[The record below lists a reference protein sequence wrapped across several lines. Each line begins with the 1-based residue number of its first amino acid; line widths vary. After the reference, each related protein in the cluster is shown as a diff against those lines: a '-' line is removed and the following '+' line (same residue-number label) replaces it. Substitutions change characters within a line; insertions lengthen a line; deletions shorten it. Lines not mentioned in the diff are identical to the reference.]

1 MRSTWFLAAL
11 LACGGANAATYIVD
25 STADTCTLADHCLRR
40 AITLANADA
49 ATDTI
54 VFDIPGDPAQPRRIV
69 LGSELK
75 ITQPVV
81 IDGYTQP
88 GSSPNTLGEGTDAQ
102 IRIVIDAGGGAWP
115 ALYVTRGPAEIRGV
129 ALVNSTTGA
138 GLTIDRDAAEVNL
151 RGSFVGVEPD
161 GVTPAPNRW
170 GVQVIGEFNVIG
182 GVTPA
187 DRNLISG
194 NTWSGVI
201 LYSERSIR
209 NAIIGNLI
217 GTDRHVAPV
226 LGNGWDGVQVTNA
239 RLSRIGG
246 FSRAL
251 QNVIAGNG
259 HSGVYLIS
267 NAPPG
272 VENVEVVSRIYGNST
287 SYAAVESNC
296 ALANDAGDADAGANE
311 CLNHP
316 AIERASVVNGEL
328 VIEGAFDS
336 LPSRSGRVALYG
348 NTRPCTLPRGGETG
362 HFLGYV
368 DIATDAGG
376 HAPFRFVTSEVAP
389 GYSSVTAI
397 AGVGQEDLFVDATSR
412 VSPCVA
418 VGYADRI
425 FANAFQ

>member
-1 MRSTWFLAAL
+1 MRHIGFLAIA
-11 LACGGANAATYIVD
+11 LACGGANAATYVVD
-25 STADTCTLADHCLRR
+25 STADTCTLADRCLRR
-40 AITLANADA
+40 AVALANADA

-88 GSSPNTLGEGTDAQ
+88 GSSANTLGEGTNAQ
-102 IRIVIDAGGGAWP
+102 IRIVIDAGGGDRH
-115 ALYVTRGPAEIRGV
+115 ALYVTRGPTEIRGV
-129 ALVNSTTGA
+129 SLVNSATGS
-138 GLTIDRDAAEVNL
+138 GLYIDREAAEVNL

-161 GVTPAPNRW
+161 GVTAKPNRW
-170 GVQVIGEFNVIG
+170 GVTVAGEFNVIG
-182 GVTPA
+182 GTTA
-187 DRNLISG
+187 TDRNLVSG
-194 NTWSGVI
+194 NTWSGVL
-201 LYSERSIR
+201 LYGERSIR
-209 NAIIGNLI
+209 NAVVGNLI
-217 GTDRHVAPV
+217 GTDRNAAPV

-246 FSRAL
+246 YSRAL

-259 HSGVYLIS
+259 KGGVYLIS
-267 NAPPG
+267 NTPPG
-272 VENVEVVSRIYGNST
+272 IEYLEVVSRIYGNGVN
-287 SYAAVESNC
+287 YAAVESDC
-296 ALANDAGDADAGANE
+296 SLTNDPGDADAGANE

-316 AIERASVVNGEL
+316 TIERATVVNGEL

-336 LPSRSGRVALYG
+336 APNRPGRVALYG
-348 NTRPCTLPRGGETG
+348 NTRACTSPRGGETG
-362 HFLGYV
+362 HFLGYA

-376 HAPFRFVTSEVAP
+376 HAPLRFVTSEVAP

-418 VGYADRI
+418 VAYADRI
-425 FANAFQ
+425 FANGFQ

>member
-1 MRSTWFLAAL
+1 MRSTWFLAAIF
-11 LACGGANAATYIVD
+11 ACGGANAATHIVN
-25 STADTCTLADHCLRR
+25 STADTCSLADHCLRR

-54 VFDIPGDPAQPRRIV
+54 VFDIPGDPAQPKRIV

-102 IRIVIDAGGGAWP
+102 IRIVIDAGGGAWS
-115 ALYVTRGPAEIRGV
+115 ALYATRGPTEIRGV
-129 ALVNSTTGA
+129 ALVNSATGA
-138 GLTIDRDAAEVNL
+138 GLTIDREAAEVNL

-161 GVTPAPNRW
+161 GVTRAPNRW
-170 GVQVIGEFNVIG
+170 GVQVVGEFNVIG
-182 GVTPA
+182 GVVPA

-201 LYSERSIR
+201 LYSERSMR
-209 NAIIGNLI
+209 NAVVGNLI
-217 GTDRHVAPV
+217 GTDRYVAPV

-246 FSRAL
+246 YSRAL

-259 HSGVYLIS
+259 KGGVYFIS
-267 NAPPG
+267 TTPPG
-272 VENVEVVSRIYGNST
+272 IENVEVVSRIYGNAT
-287 SYAAVESNC
+287 NYAAVESDC
-296 ALANDAGDADAGANE
+296 ALANDAADGDAGANE

-316 AIERASVVNGEL
+316 VIERANVVNAEL
-328 VIEGAFDS
+328 VIEGALDS
-336 LPSRSGRVALYG
+336 LPNRPGRVALYG
-348 NTRPCTLPRGGETG
+348 NTRACALTRGGETG
-362 HFLGYV
+362 HYLGYV

-389 GYSSVTAI
+389 GFSSVTAI

-412 VSPCVA
+412 VSPCVP

-425 FANAFQ
+425 FASDFE